1 MFQTLVIQYRLV
13 SMEYFMDQLQD
24 WEVYDIYNTLQY
36 ADASQWEQTRWLMYV
51 IAQVNSR
58 KHLKLS
64 DILQFPWDSEA
75 TSGKTIS
82 NEDVERLRKK
92 AKIIESNLLKEAKN
106 GSDTKRNNKT

>member
-1 MFQTLVIQYRLV
+1 
-13 SMEYFMDQLQD
+13 MDQLQD

-75 TSGKTIS
+75 TSVKTTIS
-82 NEDVERLRKK
+82 TEDVERLRKK
-92 AKIIESNLLKEAKN
+92 AKIIEQNILKENEN
-106 GSDTKRNNKT
+106 GSNIKRNNKT

>member
-1 MFQTLVIQYRLV
+1 
-13 SMEYFMDQLQD
+13 MDELQD
-24 WEVYDIYNTLQY
+24 WEVYDIYSMLQY

-51 IAQVNSR
+51 VAQVNSR

-64 DILQFPWDSEA
+64 DILQFPWDSDGA
-75 TSGKTIS
+75 SAKTTIS

-92 AKIIESNLLKEAKN
+92 AKLIENDLLKEMKN